1 MSVDEARRL
10 ALHEA
15 AAHNHWNAE
24 AALTLMELLP
34 PSGWGDVVRRS
45 DLDGLEQRMDLRFQ
59 LVDQRFAALQ
69 DHLDARIER
78 ALNRSLRWMVGMMV
92 AMTGVF
98 GAITRLG

>member
-15 AAHNHWNAE
+15 AASNDWNAE

-45 DLDGLEQRMDLRFQ
+45 DLDGLELRMRLE
-59 LVDQRFAALQ
+59 L
-69 DHLDARIER
+69 ER
-78 ALNRSLRWMVGMMV
+78 AVNRVLLWTVGTMI
-92 AMTGVF
+92 AMAGVF
-98 GAITRLG
+98 GAISRLD